1 MGGAKSVAYCSWNQV
16 SFADSKAPHVL
27 TPLNSYRGNIFGFP
41 NAAGLDQR
49 YLNVGLLD
57 QRLALEFVRSNIAAF
72 GGDLAR
78 ITLWGQSAGA
88 LSVDYY
94 NFAYPEDPIV
104 SGLIMD
110 SGTALY
116 PSVTLDPTHSNFTF
130 VAAQLGCKDLS
141 PTAELACMR
150 NVSSIAIET
159 LIQAYEDNGTQ
170 PVLSFNPIIDY
181 RTKFSNYTA
190 RYLARNFTMLVCL
203 FLLIFD

>member
-1 MGGAKSVAYCSWNQV
+1 M
-16 SFADSKAPHVL
+16 
-27 TPLNSYRGNIFGFP
+27 
-41 NAAGLDQR
+41 
-49 YLNVGLLD
+49 GLLD

-94 NFAYPEDPIV
+94 NFAYPEDAIV

-116 PSVTLDPTHSNFTF
+116 PSVTFDPTHSNFTF

-141 PTAELACMR
+141 PIAELACMR
-150 NVSSIAIET
+150 NVSSVAIKT
-159 LIQAYEDNGTQ
+159 LI
-170 PVLSFNPIIDY
+170 
-181 RTKFSNYTA
+181 
-190 RYLARNFTMLVCL
+190 
-203 FLLIFD
+203 